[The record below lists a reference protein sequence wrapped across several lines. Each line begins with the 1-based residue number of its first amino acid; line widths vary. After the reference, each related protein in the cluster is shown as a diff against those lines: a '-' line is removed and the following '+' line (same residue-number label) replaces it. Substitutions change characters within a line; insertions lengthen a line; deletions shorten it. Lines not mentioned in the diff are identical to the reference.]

1 MHYINLLIDFI
12 NTHPNFIYTSIFL
25 VSLTESL
32 LLVGLIIPGSTIII
46 AIAAILGTVD
56 INIKIVI
63 ALTIVGA
70 ILGDGISFWIGRY
83 YNEKIT
89 NIWPFYKYP
98 HLIKKGEIFFNKHG
112 NKSIIIAR
120 FVGPV
125 RPIVPA
131 IAGMLKMSPVR
142 FTLINVVSAVLWAL
156 AYILP
161 GFFLGASFA
170 VIGIISVRLVIIMF
184 IVLLFLWILFNISIK
199 IVIYTQDKLPFQ
211 IEKLRRFSLIYADK
225 KSRLSKI
232 FLFLFGRE
240 SIDDPLFV
248 MLAFSSL
255 ISFFITITILIDILI
270 KGQLFSL
277 NISISHFF
285 HSIRVQWIDNLF
297 IAITNFGDFPVTII
311 VAIAILFI
319 LTIKRCHIASVFWIL
334 SFGGGIFIEM
344 TLKWILHL
352 PRPIY
357 EGVTSFGFPSG
368 HVLRV
373 TVMLIFLSILLSIN
387 SKVIVKW
394 LSFTVSLLI
403 IFFIA
408 LSRLYLGVHWLSDV
422 LGGFFI
428 GWMWSAILGILYLRQ
443 PTTKQLPKNSI
454 VLFAVIIYLAFGF
467 LHINYNFKKNITFYA
482 PKMEVKYITKE
493 DWISGSWK
501 DIWPYRIDLIGKK
514 EQPMIFQF
522 AGDIKNFE
530 NFLLQKGWS
539 YPDKINFA
547 ILLEI
552 LSSKTS
558 INKLPV
564 LPYLHSGKIES
575 LKLVKL
581 NNEYRAVLRMW
592 ESDFLLTD
600 DNRAIYTGTIEIQ
613 KTYSFS
619 WLLNLPKD
627 TKDYNKSTEIFI
639 KDITSP
645 FNLKIVKREIEEMN
659 KIKWDGAKWD
669 GIVLLIW

>member
-32 LLVGLIIPGSTIII
+32 LLVGLIIPGSTIMI

-63 ALTIVGA
+63 AVAIVGA

-98 HLIKKGEIFFNKHG
+98 HLIKKGENFFNKHG

-131 IAGMLKMSPVR
+131 IAGMLKMSPLR

-170 VIGIISVRLVIIMF
+170 VIGIISVRLVIIMS

-199 IVIYTQDKLPFQ
+199 IVVYTQDKLPFQ

-232 FLFLFGRE
+232 FLFLFGKE

-255 ISFFITITILIDILI
+255 ISFFITIIILIDLLI

-285 HSIRVQWIDNLF
+285 HSIRVQWVDNLF
-297 IAITNFGDFPVTII
+297 IAITNFGDFPVTVI

-319 LTIKRCHIASVFWIL
+319 LTIKRCHIASAFWIL
-334 SFGGGIFIEM
+334 SFGGGIFIER

-403 IFFIA
+403 IFLIA
-408 LSRLYLGVHWLSDV
+408 LSRLYLGVNWLSDV

-454 VLFAVIIYLAFGF
+454 VLFTVIIYLAFGF

-493 DWISGSWK
+493 DWIFSSWK

-522 AGDIKNFE
+522 AGDIEKFE

-539 YPDKINFA
+539 YPDKINFE

-581 NNEYRAVLRMW
+581 SNEYRAVLRIW
-592 ESDFLLTD
+592 KSDFLLTD
-600 DNRAIYTGTIEIQ
+600 DNTAIYTGTIEIQ
-613 KTYSFS
+613 KSYSFS

-627 TKDYNKSTEIFI
+627 TKDYNKSTEIFV

-645 FNLKIVKREIEEMN
+645 FNLKKVKREVEEMN
-659 KIKWDGAKWD
+659 KIKIKWD

>member
-1 MHYINLLIDFI
+1 M
-12 NTHPNFIYTSIFL
+12 
-25 VSLTESL
+25 
-32 LLVGLIIPGSTIII
+32 I

-63 ALTIVGA
+63 AVAIVGA

-98 HLIKKGEIFFNKHG
+98 HLIKKGENFFNKHG

-131 IAGMLKMSPVR
+131 IAGMLKMSPLR

-170 VIGIISVRLVIIMF
+170 VIGIISVRLVIIMS

-199 IVIYTQDKLPFQ
+199 IVVYTQDKLPFQ

-232 FLFLFGRE
+232 FLFLFGKE

-255 ISFFITITILIDILI
+255 ISFFITIIILIDLLI

-285 HSIRVQWIDNLF
+285 HSIRVQWVDNLF
-297 IAITNFGDFPVTII
+297 IAITNFGDFPVTVI

-319 LTIKRCHIASVFWIL
+319 LTIKRCHIASAFWIL
-334 SFGGGIFIEM
+334 SFGGGIFIER

-403 IFFIA
+403 IFLIA
-408 LSRLYLGVHWLSDV
+408 LSRLYLGVNWLSDV

-454 VLFAVIIYLAFGF
+454 VLFTVIIYLAFGF

-493 DWISGSWK
+493 DWIFSSWK

-522 AGDIKNFE
+522 AGDIEKFE

-539 YPDKINFA
+539 YPDKINFE

-581 NNEYRAVLRMW
+581 SNEYRAVLRIW
-592 ESDFLLTD
+592 KSDFLLTD
-600 DNRAIYTGTIEIQ
+600 DNTAIYTGTIEIQ
-613 KTYSFS
+613 KSYSFS

-627 TKDYNKSTEIFI
+627 TKDYNKSTEIFV

-645 FNLKIVKREIEEMN
+645 FNLKKVKREVEEMN
-659 KIKWDGAKWD
+659 KIKIKWD

>member
-32 LLVGLIIPGSTIII
+32 LLVGLIIPGSTIMI

-63 ALTIVGA
+63 AVAIVGA

-98 HLIKKGEIFFNKHG
+98 HLIKKGENFFNKHG

-161 GFFLGASFA
+161 GFFLGASIA
-170 VIGIISVRLVIIMF
+170 VIGIISVRLVIIMS

-240 SIDDPLFV
+240 SIDDSLFV
-248 MLAFSSL
+248 MLTFSSL

-297 IAITNFGDFPVTII
+297 IAITNFGDFPVTVI

-319 LTIKRCHIASVFWIL
+319 LTIKRCYIASGFWIL
-334 SFGGGIFIEM
+334 SFGGGIFIER

-403 IFFIA
+403 IFLIA
-408 LSRLYLGVHWLSDV
+408 LSRLYLGVNWLSDV

-454 VLFAVIIYLAFGF
+454 VLFTVIIYLAFGF

-493 DWISGSWK
+493 DWIFSSWK

-547 ILLEI
+547 ILFEI

-564 LPYLHSGKIES
+564 LPYLHSGKLES
-575 LKLVKL
+575 LKLVKM

-592 ESDFLLTD
+592 KSDFLLTD
-600 DNRAIYTGTIEIQ
+600 DNTAIYTGTIEIQ

>member
-1 MHYINLLIDFI
+1 M
-12 NTHPNFIYTSIFL
+12 
-25 VSLTESL
+25 
-32 LLVGLIIPGSTIII
+32 I

-63 ALTIVGA
+63 VLAIVGA

-98 HLIKKGEIFFNKHG
+98 HLIKKGENFFNKHG

-131 IAGMLKMSPVR
+131 IAGMLKMSPLR
-142 FTLINVVSAVLWAL
+142 FTLINVVSAVLWAF

-170 VIGIISVRLVIIMF
+170 VIGIISVRLVIIMS

-199 IVIYTQDKLPFQ
+199 IVVYTQDKLPFQ

-248 MLAFSSL
+248 MLTFSSL

-285 HSIRVQWIDNLF
+285 HSIRVQWVDNLF
-297 IAITNFGDFPVTII
+297 IAITNFGDFPVTVI
-311 VAIAILFI
+311 VAITILFI
-319 LTIKRCHIASVFWIL
+319 LTIKRCYIASGFWIL
-334 SFGGGIFIEM
+334 SFVGGIVIER
-344 TLKWILHL
+344 TLKWIFHL
-352 PRPIY
+352 PRPINVY

-394 LSFTVSLLI
+394 LSFTVSLLV

-443 PTTKQLPKNSI
+443 PTAKQLPKNSI
-454 VLFAVIIYLAFGF
+454 VLFTVIIYLAFGF
-467 LHINYNFKKNITFYA
+467 LYINYNFKKNITFYA
-482 PKMEVKYITKE
+482 PKMEATYITKK
-493 DWISGSWK
+493 DWILSSWK

-522 AGDIKNFE
+522 AGDIEKFE

-539 YPDKINFA
+539 YPDKINFE

-581 NNEYRAVLRMW
+581 SNEYRAVLRIW
-592 ESDFLLTD
+592 KSDFLLTD
-600 DNRAIYTGTIEIQ
+600 DNTAIYTGTIEIQ

-645 FNLKIVKREIEEMN
+645 FNLKKVKREVEEMN
-659 KIKWDGAKWD
+659 KIKIKWD
-669 GIVLLIW
+669 GTVLLIW

>member
-98 HLIKKGEIFFNKHG
+98 HLIKKGENFFNKHG

-170 VIGIISVRLVIIMF
+170 VIGIISVRLVIIMS

-199 IVIYTQDKLPFQ
+199 IVVYTQDKLPFQ

-232 FLFLFGRE
+232 FLFLFGRQ

-248 MLAFSSL
+248 MLTFSSL
-255 ISFFITITILIDILI
+255 ISFFITIIILIDILI

-285 HSIRVQWIDNLF
+285 HSIRVQWVDNIF
-297 IAITNFGDFPVTII
+297 IAITDLGDFSVTVI
-311 VAIAILFI
+311 VAITILFI
-319 LTIKRCHIASVFWIL
+319 LTIKRCYIASGFWIL
-334 SFGGGIFIEM
+334 SFVGGIVIERA
-344 TLKWILHL
+344 LKWIFHL
-352 PRPIY
+352 PRPINVY
-357 EGVTSFGFPSG
+357 EGVTSFSFPSG

-422 LGGFFI
+422 LGGFFV

-443 PTTKQLPKNSI
+443 PTTKQLPKKSI
-454 VLFAVIIYLAFGF
+454 VLFTVIIYLSFGF
-467 LHINYNFKKNITFYA
+467 LYINYNFKKNITFYA
-482 PKMEVKYITKE
+482 PKLEATYITKK
-493 DWISGSWK
+493 DWIFSSWK

-514 EQPMIFQF
+514 EQPMTFQF
-522 AGDIKNFE
+522 AGDIEKFE

-539 YPDKINFA
+539 YPDNINFE

-581 NNEYRAVLRMW
+581 SNEYRAVLRIW
-592 ESDFLLTD
+592 KSDFLLTD
-600 DNRAIYTGTIEIQ
+600 DNTAIYTGTIEIQ
-613 KTYSFS
+613 KSYSFS

-627 TKDYNKSTEIFI
+627 TKDYNKSTEIFV

-645 FNLKIVKREIEEMN
+645 FNLKKVKREVEEMN
-659 KIKWDGAKWD
+659 KIKIKWD
-669 GIVLLIW
+669 GTVLLIW